1 MLLKYAH
8 NMSII
13 AYITSFFFWR
23 WNYIYVKLWLFQMIR
38 FKSWH
43 FKSSLD
49 FQSVNAQSIDFL
61 KWNSIQYCK
70 WTLSVSNQI
79 QFNMSMNLKHIKSY
93 IILCYSKYWS
103 NQYTTIEF
111 YSCRNIWNWWQTK
124 LKVLGSKLLLPVNCK
139 SFQITCRQ
147 YQWFNSA
154 NIYVCIYF
162 SQIQMIGKFN
172 SMWNIA

>member
-1 MLLKYAH
+1 MHPLSCSLFLQRICGRNYNNFIQVLSAIWIHNPWWSHANYANHVNVTQLKYAH

-13 AYITSFFFWR
+13 AYITSFLFWR
-23 WNYIYVKLWLFQMIR
+23 WNYIYVKLWLFQMIK

-79 QFNMSMNLKHIKSY
+79 QFNMSMNLNISNHIS
-93 IILCYSKYWS
+93 
-103 NQYTTIEF
+103 F
-111 YSCRNIWNWWQTK
+111 YDIQSIDQINIPQ
-124 LKVLGSKLLLPVNCK
+124 
-139 SFQITCRQ
+139 
-147 YQWFNSA
+147 
-154 NIYVCIYF
+154 
-162 SQIQMIGKFN
+162 
-172 SMWNIA
+172 